1 MIFYALRHGQT
12 DYNAQGRVCGRTDLP
27 LNEEG
32 VRQAKEAAGALRGLA
47 VERIVVSPLLR
58 ARQTASFAAEALGD
72 PPLRVDARLIE
83 QDYGAFE
90 GVPVTDEGFLRAK
103 RQFAVRYPGGE
114 SMMQVAARVYAL
126 LDEERARGGGPVLLV
141 CHGGVLRL
149 IRTYFEDLDNDA
161 FFHYSAKNAQVETY
175 RA

>member
-1 MIFYALRHGQT
+1 MNTAK
-12 DYNAQGRVCGRTDLP
+12 NAAARAGRAVTVLERGRRP
-27 LNEEG
+27 LKKLG
-32 VRQAKEAAGALRGLA
+32 VTGNGRGNLLNAGAPDYPGGA
-47 VERIVVSPLLR
+47 D
-58 ARQTASFAAEALGD
+58 FAAQVLGL
-72 PPLRVDARLIE
+72 PVRVDARLIE
-83 QDYGAFE
+83 QDYGIFE
-90 GVPVTDEGFLRAK
+90 GRSVTDEAFLRAK